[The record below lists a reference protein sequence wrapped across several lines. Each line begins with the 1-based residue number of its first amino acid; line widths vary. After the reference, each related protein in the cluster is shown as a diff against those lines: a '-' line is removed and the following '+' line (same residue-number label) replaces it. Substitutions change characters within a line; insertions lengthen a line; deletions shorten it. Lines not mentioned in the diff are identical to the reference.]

1 MPHEREESRNGDEI
15 LLIFSHKQKPIVDAY
30 LETVASGG
38 LHKYRSVSQYG
49 IREGQDLYSHL
60 AYGGMRL
67 HTLSSLFDFSESE
80 TRLLMSAFSIHDLNK
95 LYEPGGK
102 GLRQLADDR
111 AFLEQMIHE
120 MGVSRFFPAWENYV
134 VDL

>member
-1 MPHEREESRNGDEI
+1 MADEI
-15 LLIFSHKQKPIVDAY
+15 LLIFTHKQKPIADAY
-30 LETVASGG
+30 LETVASSG

-49 IREGQDLYSHL
+49 VREGQDLYSHL
-60 AYGGMRL
+60 VCGGLRL
-67 HTLSSLFDFSESE
+67 HALSSLFGFSALE

-111 AFLEQMIHE
+111 AFL
-120 MGVSRFFPAWENYV
+120 A
-134 VDL
+134 